1 MRAISVFFGVG
12 AIVALGAGLLFGLT
26 QCTTLQEPVGDSA
39 PNKYGS
45 YLAGRYASNE
55 RDSSAAALYYDR
67 ALKFDPDN
75 PEILERVLISEVADG
90 DIDGAAAHAEQLM
103 EKSQTARMPHLVIG
117 IKAFRDGGYAKAYD
131 EFSKITGNAAA
142 EIAAQ
147 LGKAYALLGE
157 GKADEALAAAK
168 KLTAFEGVSA
178 FAKYH
183 AAIIADL
190 AGKSTEAE
198 TDFKAAYTESS
209 GDSLRIVHAYAV
221 HLQRI
226 GKADEARQV
235 LARFADKS
243 PTHPVVQAALAQAK
257 SGVMPDRLIPN
268 AASGLAEALYGI
280 ASSLSDEKSVEI
292 PVFYLQLALAL
303 EPHHDLGISL
313 LADRLETGKRWED
326 AVAVYRRVPKSS
338 PLYVNARVQ
347 IAQDL
352 QRLDRTDEGLAVL
365 RETLSGAPTDYEVY
379 ASMGDLMRAKERYAE
394 AVDLYTKAIALIAK
408 PQERHWTIYYTRGI
422 ALERVERW
430 TEAEKDLKY
439 ALTLKPEQPLV
450 MNYLAYTWVEQ
461 GVHMDEA
468 LAMLK
473 RAVEL
478 RSEDGFIIDSLGWAY
493 YKRGDFA
500 NAIKYLEQAVL
511 LEPGEP
517 TINDHLGDAYWRIGR
532 KLEAKFEWQHAL
544 SLKPTKEDEPKIRR
558 KIDVGLEEPA
568 PGPAT
573 ATQAQGGDSHK

>member
-1 MRAISVFFGVG
+1 MRAISVFLGVG
-12 AIVALGAGLLFGLT
+12 IVVALGAGLLFGLT
-26 QCTTLQEPVGDSA
+26 QCTTLQSPVGEPVPS
-39 PNKYGS
+39 KYGS

-55 RDSSAAALYYDR
+55 RDAPSAALYYDR

-75 PEILERVLISEVADG
+75 PEILERVLISEVAGG
-90 DIDGAAAHAEQLM
+90 DIDGAAAHAEQLTAT
-103 EKSQTARMPHLVIG
+103 SQTARLPHLVIG
-117 IKAFRDGGYAKAYD
+117 IRAFRDRGYAKAFD

-157 GKADEALAAAK
+157 GKPDDALAAAT
-168 KLTAFEGVSA
+168 KLTSFEGVSA

-190 AGKSTEAE
+190 AGRPAEAG
-198 TDFKAAYTESS
+198 TNFKAAYTESN

-221 HLQRI
+221 YLERT
-226 GKADEARQV
+226 GKTDEAKQV

-243 PTHPVVQAALAQAK
+243 PTHPVVLAALAQAK
-257 SGVMPDRLIPN
+257 SGLAPDRLIPT
-268 AASGLAEALYGI
+268 AAGGLAEALYGI

-292 PVFYLQLALAL
+292 PVFYLQLSLAL
-303 EPHHDLGISL
+303 DPHHELAISL
-313 LADRLETGKRWED
+313 LADRLETAKRWDD
-326 AVAVYRRVPKSS
+326 AIAVYHRLPKTS

-352 QRLDRTDEGLAVL
+352 QRLERTDEGLSVL
-365 RETLSGAPTDYEVY
+365 RETLAGSASDFEVY
-379 ASMGDLMRAKERYAE
+379 ASMGDLMRAKEHYAE
-394 AVDLYTKAIALIAK
+394 AADLYSRAISLIPK
-408 PQERHWTIYYTRGI
+408 PQERNWTIFYTRGI
-422 ALERVERW
+422 ALERIERW
-430 TEAEKDLKY
+430 SDAEKDLKF

-468 LAMLK
+468 LAMLT

-478 RSEDGFIIDSLGWAY
+478 RPEDGFIIDSLGWAY

-544 SLKPTKEDEPKIRR
+544 SLKPSKEDEPKIRR
-558 KIDVGLEEPA
+558 KIDAGLEEPA
-568 PGPAT
+568 PGPGT
-573 ATQAQGGDSHK
+573 ATQAQGGDRHK